1 MVRNVDLTWQLWDMM
16 QRDTALLKPT
26 ENPPLPGCPC
36 SEESL
41 MRNVPPPVSVLLC
54 CGYLLGGRSQ
64 LSLVTLLCH
73 PAGTAWAL
81 RADWSWSPDHLH
93 FRVNLALRWSCA
105 LKQSPQTKPFLWSFS
120 VTWFVKIVYGSLLPI
135 HCCSYLKTYLDGI
148 LQSLLKFAWI
158 TLLIF
163 YCSTWIKWQAEML
176 IRLKFPSAMQVPLM
190 FQLALEWNK
199 ITSTVLVFISLN
211 KQEKFSRI
219 NSLNCTFR
227 VHFINLQR

>member
-1 MVRNVDLTWQLWDMM
+1 MWVWPGSFGTWCRETQLTWNRLKTLSNRVVSVRGQRSLW
-16 QRDTALLKPT
+16 RELCPHLSLCALLGIFAGWQGT
-26 ENPPLPGCPC
+26 ATPGDTT
-36 SEESL
+36 
-41 MRNVPPPVSVLLC
+41 VPPC
-54 CGYLLGGRSQ
+54 RHC
-64 LSLVTLLCH
+64 LSPESRL
-73 PAGTAWAL
+73 
-81 RADWSWSPDHLH
+81 DHLH
-93 FRVNLALRWSCA
+93 SELIWPWNGTVHLSNH
-105 LKQSPQTKPFLWSFS
+105 LKQNHFYDHFL
-120 VTWFVKIVYGSLLPI
+120 WFVKIVYGSLLPT

-158 TLLIF
+158 ILLIF

-199 ITSTVLVFISLN
+199 ITSTVLVLISLN

>member
-1 MVRNVDLTWQLWDMM
+1 M
-16 QRDTALLKPT
+16 QRDTAHLKPSET
-26 ENPPLPGCPC
+26 PPHQGRFGQRADESDEKCVSTSLCVAPLWISAGWQTTAIPGYTA
-36 SEESL
+36 
-41 MRNVPPPVSVLLC
+41 VPPC
-54 CGYLLGGRSQ
+54 RHC
-64 LSLVTLLCH
+64 LSPECRLELQAR
-73 PAGTAWAL
+73 PFAL
-81 RADWSWSPDHLH
+81 
-93 FRVNLALRWSCA
+93 RVNLALRWNCA
-105 LKQSPQTKPFLWSFS
+105 LRQSPQTKPFLWSFS

-199 ITSTVLVFISLN
+199 ITSTVLLFISLN

>member
-1 MVRNVDLTWQLWDMM
+1 MVGGCGSHLAALGHDAEKHSPPETHWKPFPTRV
-16 QRDTALLKPT
+16 ALLRWVSDEKCAST
-26 ENPPLPGCPC
+26 SLCIALLWIFAGWQATAVPGYTAVAPC
-36 SEESL
+36 RHCLSPE
-41 MRNVPPPVSVLLC
+41 
-54 CGYLLGGRSQ
+54 GRLELQSR
-64 LSLVTLLCH
+64 
-73 PAGTAWAL
+73 PFAL
-81 RADWSWSPDHLH
+81 R
-93 FRVNLALRWSCA
+93 VYLALRWSCA

-176 IRLKFPSAMQVPLM
+176 IRLKFPSAMQLPLM

-211 KQEKFSRI
+211 KQEFSRI
-219 NSLNCTFR
+219 NSLNCTFK